1 VLVGPGAQEDED
13 DVFEPLDM
21 NRTCRDQ
28 ITMARLTAIYFISF
42 SAFCRDSSV
51 RCFFHSKIF

>member
-1 VLVGPGAQEDED
+1 MAIVSFLHLDHSVLSFWLFLLHSCNLAVLVGPGAQEDED

-28 ITMARLTAIYFISF
+28 ITMAR
-42 SAFCRDSSV
+42 
-51 RCFFHSKIF
+51 